1 MSAPASSGSS
11 GKLPTDIVGNTTS
24 PAGSAGGAIPK
35 ETLGEK
41 MGITMPASTKIVD
54 TEREGDHVVPN
65 SDVSGTAGKG
75 GDFVHKEV
83 QGHDVAKGRLE
94 TNAEREDREAF
105 GLKEPVAADRK
116 HAEA

>member
-1 MSAPASSGSS
+1 
-11 GKLPTDIVGNTTS
+11 
-24 PAGSAGGAIPK
+24 
-35 ETLGEK
+35 

-54 TEREGDHVVPN
+54 TEHEGDNVVRN
-65 SDVSGTAGKG
+65 SDVSGTHGKG
-75 GDFVHKEV
+75 GDFVHKET

-94 TNAEREDREAF
+94 TNAEREDREAL